1 MRISHLGVSNA
12 STASLLATRTG
23 KGLDPELRER
33 VLAAAETYLEVERG
47 AFAPYLP
54 DEPTLAGIAIPIQL
68 LIADQSRPE
77 FAQAAGRLAPLL
89 GIETTSTSGTH
100 FGFLDHPVELAAT
113 VRPFLRAISG
123 GT

>member
-12 STASLLATRTG
+12 STASLPAMRTG

-33 VLAAAETYLEVERG
+33 VLAAAETSLEVERG

-68 LIADQSRPE
+68 LTPTKADPSSHRQPGGWRHSSESRPR
-77 FAQAAGRLAPLL
+77 ARPAP
-89 GIETTSTSGTH
+89 ISASSTIPSSW
-100 FGFLDHPVELAAT
+100 P
-113 VRPFLRAISG
+113 RP
-123 GT
+123 